1 MNMKTFYNVTYGIMI
16 ASLILYAVLL
26 ALKDRMPFVMHLN
39 INSLLFVFSCTYF
52 LQSLVTK
59 EIVARDLTVRKLEK
73 PKLYYFL
80 LCMILIAA
88 INFLIVAIRNKN

>member
-1 MNMKTFYNVTYGIMI
+1 MKMKIFYNVTYGIMI

-26 ALKDRMPFVMHLN
+26 ALKDKLPFVSNLN
-39 INSLLFVFSCTYF
+39 INILLVVFSCTYF
-52 LQSLVTK
+52 FQSLVTK
-59 EIVARDLTVRKLEK
+59 EIVARDLTVRRVEK

-88 INFLIVAIRNKN
+88 INFLFVAIRSKN